1 MGKNVVSGIPVKLTA
16 VWGRL
21 GFRKHRVFSRTTV
34 V

>member
-16 VWGRL
+16 VWGHL
-21 GFRKHRVFSRTTV
+21 GFRKHEAFGRTTV